1 MRKLIFQH
9 LSKIELLNYVV
20 KKESPNT
27 LYTLSLAIGRS
38 QGYIQSISSGRILP
52 SMNTFLDICKYFDIT
67 PTEFFDP
74 SFQNPTLLH
83 SIISDISKF
92 SEEDLLLLSSV
103 LKRITRN

>member
-27 LYTLSLAIGRS
+27 LAIGRS